1 MANHTSTIDKVIEYL
16 TNSFDP
22 AAAGEIDA
30 RIELRMNEE
39 SIYFVIQDK
48 KMRMGEQE
56 KSPEITLFFE
66 SSDLAYEI
74 FTGTT
79 EMVNAFMNGHFKSDS
94 NLIWVFHILGAFR
107 KSYPLFWLRNSSISQ
122 PEIAVLGG
130 VWGRLSLLNHFASA
144 ISPG

>member
-1 MANHTSTIDKVIEYL
+1 MANHASTIDKVVEYL

-30 RIELRMNEE
+30 RIEIRMSEE

-79 EMVNAFMNGHFKSDS
+79 EMVDAFMKGQFKSDG
-94 NLIWVFHILGAFR
+94 NLIWVFHILAAFR
-107 KSYPLFWLRNSSISQ
+107 KS
-122 PEIAVLGG
+122 
-130 VWGRLSLLNHFASA
+130 
-144 ISPG
+144 

>member
-1 MANHTSTIDKVIEYL
+1 MADRSSTIDKIVEYL

-30 RIELRMNEE
+30 RIELRMSEE
-39 SIYFVIQDK
+39 SIHFVIQEK
-48 KMRMGEQE
+48 KMQMGKHH
-56 KSPEITLFFE
+56 KSPEIILFFE

-79 EMVNAFMNGHFKSDS
+79 DMVDAFLNGQFKSDS

-107 KSYPLFWLRNSSISQ
+107 KS
-122 PEIAVLGG
+122 
-130 VWGRLSLLNHFASA
+130 
-144 ISPG
+144 

>member
-1 MANHTSTIDKVIEYL
+1 MADRSSTIDKIVEYL

-30 RIELRMNEE
+30 RIEIRMSEE

-66 SSDLAYEI
+66 SSDLAYDI

-79 EMVNAFMNGHFKSDS
+79 EMVDAFMNGQFKSDS
-94 NLIWVFHILGAFR
+94 NLIWVFHILAVFR
-107 KSYPLFWLRNSSISQ
+107 KS
-122 PEIAVLGG
+122 
-130 VWGRLSLLNHFASA
+130 
-144 ISPG
+144 

>member
-1 MANHTSTIDKVIEYL
+1 MADHSSTIDKIIEYL
-16 TNSFDP
+16 RHSFDP

-30 RIELRMNEE
+30 RIELRMSEE
-39 SIYFVIQDK
+39 SIHFVIQDK
-48 KMRMGEQE
+48 KMQMAEQE

-79 EMVNAFMNGHFKSDS
+79 EMVEAFMKGQFKSDS

-107 KSYPLFWLRNSSISQ
+107 KS
-122 PEIAVLGG
+122 
-130 VWGRLSLLNHFASA
+130 
-144 ISPG
+144 

>member
-30 RIELRMNEE
+30 RIELRMSEE
-39 SIYFVIQDK
+39 SIYFAIQEK
-48 KMRMGEQE
+48 KMQIGKHN
-56 KSPEITLFFE
+56 KSPEIILFFE
-66 SSDLAYEI
+66 SSALAYDI

-79 EMVNAFMNGHFKSDS
+79 EMVDAFLNDQFKSDS

-107 KSYPLFWLRNSSISQ
+107 KS
-122 PEIAVLGG
+122 
-130 VWGRLSLLNHFASA
+130 
-144 ISPG
+144 

>member
-30 RIELRMNEE
+30 RIEIRMSEE

-79 EMVNAFMNGHFKSDS
+79 EMVDAFMNGQFKSDS
-94 NLIWVFHILGAFR
+94 NLIWVFHILAAFR
-107 KSYPLFWLRNSSISQ
+107 KS
-122 PEIAVLGG
+122 
-130 VWGRLSLLNHFASA
+130 
-144 ISPG
+144 

>member
-1 MANHTSTIDKVIEYL
+1 MADHTSTIDKIVEYL

-30 RIELRMNEE
+30 RIELRMSEE
-39 SIYFVIQDK
+39 SIHFVIQHK
-48 KMRMGEQE
+48 KMQMAEQE
-56 KSPEITLFFE
+56 RSPEITLFFE

-79 EMVNAFMNGHFKSDS
+79 EMVDAFMNGQFKSDS

-107 KSYPLFWLRNSSISQ
+107 KN
-122 PEIAVLGG
+122 
-130 VWGRLSLLNHFASA
+130 
-144 ISPG
+144 

>member
-1 MANHTSTIDKVIEYL
+1 MADHTSTIDKIIEYL
-16 TNSFDP
+16 TKSFDP

-30 RIELRMNEE
+30 RIEIRMSEE

-66 SSDLAYEI
+66 SSDLAYDI

-79 EMVNAFMNGHFKSDS
+79 EMVDAFMNGQFKSDS
-94 NLIWVFHILGAFR
+94 NLIWVFQILGAFR
-107 KSYPLFWLRNSSISQ
+107 KS
-122 PEIAVLGG
+122 
-130 VWGRLSLLNHFASA
+130 
-144 ISPG
+144 

>member
-30 RIELRMNEE
+30 RIEIRMSEG

-48 KMRMGEQE
+48 KMRMGEKE

-79 EMVNAFMNGHFKSDS
+79 EMVDAFMNGQFKSDS
-94 NLIWVFHILGAFR
+94 NLIWVFHILAAFR
-107 KSYPLFWLRNSSISQ
+107 KS
-122 PEIAVLGG
+122 
-130 VWGRLSLLNHFASA
+130 
-144 ISPG
+144 

>member
-30 RIELRMNEE
+30 RIEIRMSEE

-79 EMVNAFMNGHFKSDS
+79 EMVDAFMNGQFKSDS
-94 NLIWVFHILGAFR
+94 NLIWVFQILGAFR
-107 KSYPLFWLRNSSISQ
+107 KS
-122 PEIAVLGG
+122 
-130 VWGRLSLLNHFASA
+130 
-144 ISPG
+144 

>member
-30 RIELRMNEE
+30 RIEIRMSEG

-79 EMVNAFMNGHFKSDS
+79 EMVDAFMNGQFKSDS
-94 NLIWVFHILGAFR
+94 NLIWVFQILGAFR
-107 KSYPLFWLRNSSISQ
+107 KS
-122 PEIAVLGG
+122 
-130 VWGRLSLLNHFASA
+130 
-144 ISPG
+144 

>member
-1 MANHTSTIDKVIEYL
+1 MADRSSTIDKIVEYL

-30 RIELRMNEE
+30 RIELRMSEE
-39 SIYFVIQDK
+39 SIHFVIQEK
-48 KMRMGEQE
+48 KMQMG
-56 KSPEITLFFE
+56 KHHKNPEIILFFE

-79 EMVNAFMNGHFKSDS
+79 DMVDAFLNGQFKSDS

-107 KSYPLFWLRNSSISQ
+107 KS
-122 PEIAVLGG
+122 
-130 VWGRLSLLNHFASA
+130 
-144 ISPG
+144 

>member
-30 RIELRMNEE
+30 RIEIRMSEE

-66 SSDLAYEI
+66 SSDLAYDI

-79 EMVNAFMNGHFKSDS
+79 EMVDAFMNGQFKSDS
-94 NLIWVFHILGAFR
+94 NLIWVFHILAVFR
-107 KSYPLFWLRNSSISQ
+107 KS
-122 PEIAVLGG
+122 
-130 VWGRLSLLNHFASA
+130 
-144 ISPG
+144 

>member
-1 MANHTSTIDKVIEYL
+1 MADHTSTIDKIVEYL

-30 RIELRMNEE
+30 RIELRMSEE
-39 SIYFVIQDK
+39 SIHFVIQDK
-48 KMRMGEQE
+48 KMQMAEQE

-79 EMVNAFMNGHFKSDS
+79 ETV
-94 NLIWVFHILGAFR
+94 
-107 KSYPLFWLRNSSISQ
+107 SYTHLTLPTNR
-122 PEIAVLGG
+122 EV
-130 VWGRLSLLNHFASA
+130 
-144 ISPG
+144 

>member
-30 RIELRMNEE
+30 RIEIRMSEE

-74 FTGTT
+74 FTGTK
-79 EMVNAFMNGHFKSDS
+79 EMVDAFMNDQFKSDS
-94 NLIWVFHILGAFR
+94 NLIWVFHILRAFR
-107 KSYPLFWLRNSSISQ
+107 KS
-122 PEIAVLGG
+122 
-130 VWGRLSLLNHFASA
+130 
-144 ISPG
+144 

>member
-1 MANHTSTIDKVIEYL
+1 MADHTSTIDKIVEYL

-30 RIELRMNEE
+30 RIELRMSEE
-39 SIYFVIQDK
+39 SINFVIQDK
-48 KMRMGEQE
+48 KMQMGEQE

-79 EMVNAFMNGHFKSDS
+79 EMVDAFMNGQFKSDS
-94 NLIWVFHILGAFR
+94 NLIWVFQILGAFR
-107 KSYPLFWLRNSSISQ
+107 KS
-122 PEIAVLGG
+122 
-130 VWGRLSLLNHFASA
+130 
-144 ISPG
+144 

>member
-1 MANHTSTIDKVIEYL
+1 MADHTSTIDKIVEYL

-30 RIELRMNEE
+30 RIELRMSEE
-39 SIYFVIQDK
+39 SIHFVIQDK
-48 KMRMGEQE
+48 KMQMAEQE

-79 EMVNAFMNGHFKSDS
+79 EMVDAFMNGQFKSDS
-94 NLIWVFHILGAFR
+94 NLIWVFHILAAFR
-107 KSYPLFWLRNSSISQ
+107 KS
-122 PEIAVLGG
+122 
-130 VWGRLSLLNHFASA
+130 
-144 ISPG
+144 

>member
-1 MANHTSTIDKVIEYL
+1 MADHTSTIDKIIEYL
-16 TNSFDP
+16 TKSFDP

-39 SIYFVIQDK
+39 SIHFVIQDK
-48 KMRMGEQE
+48 KLQLSEQKE
-56 KSPEITLFFE
+56 SPVSPEITLFFE

-107 KSYPLFWLRNSSISQ
+107 KN
-122 PEIAVLGG
+122 
-130 VWGRLSLLNHFASA
+130 
-144 ISPG
+144 

>member
-30 RIELRMNEE
+30 RIEIRMSEG

-66 SSDLAYEI
+66 SSDLAYDI

-79 EMVNAFMNGHFKSDS
+79 EMVDAFMNGQFKSDS
-94 NLIWVFHILGAFR
+94 NLIWVFQILGAFR
-107 KSYPLFWLRNSSISQ
+107 KS
-122 PEIAVLGG
+122 
-130 VWGRLSLLNHFASA
+130 
-144 ISPG
+144 

>member
-30 RIELRMNEE
+30 RIEIRMSEE

-79 EMVNAFMNGHFKSDS
+79 EMVDAFMNGQFKSDS
-94 NLIWVFHILGAFR
+94 NLIWVFHILAAFR
-107 KSYPLFWLRNSSISQ
+107 TS
-122 PEIAVLGG
+122 
-130 VWGRLSLLNHFASA
+130 
-144 ISPG
+144 

>member
-30 RIELRMNEE
+30 RIEIRMREE

-56 KSPEITLFFE
+56 CQLNCDSMT
-66 SSDLAYEI
+66 YEI
-74 FTGTT
+74 YGKDSIH
-79 EMVNAFMNGHFKSDS
+79 ERHRHRYEVNDTYISKLEASG
-94 NLIWVFHILGAFR
+94 
-107 KSYPLFWLRNSSISQ
+107 LRV
-122 PEIAVLGG
+122 A
-130 VWGRLSLLNHFASA
+130 GRSRDHSLVEVIELSLIH
-144 ISPG
+144 I